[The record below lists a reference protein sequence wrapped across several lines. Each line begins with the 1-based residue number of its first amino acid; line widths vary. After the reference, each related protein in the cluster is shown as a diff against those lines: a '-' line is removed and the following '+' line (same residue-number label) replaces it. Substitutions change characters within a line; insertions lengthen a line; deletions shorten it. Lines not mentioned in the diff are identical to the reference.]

1 MDARTLT
8 AGPGVGQDIRRVATP
23 FGEIA
28 YVERGEGPVALFV
41 HGVFL
46 NGYFWRYTI
55 DRVADIRRC
64 IAIDLLAHGATCTT
78 PDQDVSFSA
87 QANMLEAFC
96 DALKLGQVDLVGADS
111 GGGIAQIFAARHPE
125 RIRSL
130 VLTNCDTHDNWPPE
144 AFRPTVELAR
154 QGRLGERGKRM
165 LSDLEFTRAA
175 FARSYEHPENVSAET
190 FRIYLEPLYAASE
203 SARKIERFVADQ
215 DCCHTVAVEPL
226 LRRLEAP
233 TLIVW
238 GTADIFFPLKWAYWL
253 FDTIP
258 GCRRVVTLEGAK
270 LFFPEERPDEFASV
284 LREHW
289 LNAFAK
295 RWRTGLQEAS
305 ALLPE
310 SPGPRVARLFSSGT
324 MRVALYAPAGV
335 DSQRPHD
342 QDEVYVV
349 IRGSGGFSRGDEA
362 VPFTAGDVLFVPAGM
377 PHRFED
383 FTPDFTAWVIF
394 YGPRAAASTS
404 EATSRANAMHSA

>member
-1 MDARTLT
+1 MDARALM
-8 AGPGVGQDIRRVATP
+8 ASPGLGQDIRRVATP
-23 FGEIA
+23 FGEVA
-28 YVERGEGPVALFV
+28 YVERGGGPVALFV

-46 NGYFWRYTI
+46 NSYFWRHII
-55 DRVADIRRC
+55 DRVADMRRC
-64 IAIDLLAHGATCTT
+64 IAIDLLAHGATRIT

-144 AFRPTVELAR
+144 AFQPTVELAR
-154 QGRLGERGKRM
+154 QGRLGERGTRM
-165 LSDLEFTRAA
+165 LSDLDFTRAA
-175 FARSYEHPENVSAET
+175 FARSYEHPESIPDEA
-190 FRIYLEPLYAASE
+190 FRTYLEPLYATPE
-203 SARKIERFVADQ
+203 STRKLERFVADQ

-258 GCRRVVTLEGAK
+258 GCRRVITLAGAK
-270 LFFPEERPDEFASV
+270 LFFPEERPDEFAPA

-289 LNAFAK
+289 LTAVAEC
-295 RWRTGLQEAS
+295 WHTGLQQAS
-305 ALLPE
+305 AWLAE
-310 SPGPRVARLFSSGT
+310 GPGPRVARLFSIGT
-324 MRVALYAPAGV
+324 LRVAFYAPADV
-335 DSQRPHD
+335 DPQRPHD

-349 IRGSGGFSRGDEA
+349 VRGSGRFLRGDEA
-362 VPFTAGDVLFVPAGM
+362 VPFTAGDVFFVPAGM

-383 FTPDFTAWVIF
+383 FSPDFATWVIF
-394 YGPRAAASTS
+394 YGPRAAASS
-404 EATSRANAMHSA
+404 GEAVSRANAAHRS